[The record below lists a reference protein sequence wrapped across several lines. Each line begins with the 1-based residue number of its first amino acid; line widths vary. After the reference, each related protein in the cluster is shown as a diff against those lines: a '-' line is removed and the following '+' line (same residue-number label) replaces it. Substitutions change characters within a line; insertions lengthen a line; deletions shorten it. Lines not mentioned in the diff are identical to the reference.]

1 MKKTLFFLM
10 TIVLLSSCTNDDETP
25 TNQILGKWKLVK
37 VEYYK
42 WNLNNNATL
51 QTIDYSDKNIIYDF
65 RSNNKLIVTGDQ
77 NIDNGNRE
85 SDYIF
90 EKDFLTGQPSEGES
104 KMLLVKIAGSKW
116 TYSLTNGTIMILG
129 QSYIDGAD
137 LYFERK

>member
-1 MKKTLFFLM
+1 MKKTLIFLM

-25 TNQILGKWKLVK
+25 TNEILGKWKLVK

-42 WNLNNNATL
+42 WNPNNASL
-51 QTIDYSDKNIIYDF
+51 QTIDYSEKNITYDF
-65 RSNNKLIVTGDQ
+65 RLNNKLIITGED
-77 NIDNGNRE
+77 NIDNKNRE

-90 EKDFLTGQPSEGES
+90 EKDYLSGQPSEGES
-104 KMLLVKIAGSKW
+104 KMLLVKIDGSKW
-116 TYSLTNGTIMILG
+116 TYSLTNGIMMLG

>member
-1 MKKTLFFLM
+1 MKKTLIFLI
-10 TIVLLSSCTNDDETP
+10 TIVILSSCTNDDETP

-42 WNLNNNATL
+42 WNSNSNASL

-77 NIDNGNRE
+77 NIDNVNRE

-90 EKDFLTGQPSEGES
+90 EKDYLSGYPSEGES
-104 KMLLVKIAGSKW
+104 KMLLVKIDGSKW
-116 TYSLTNGTIMILG
+116 TYSLTNGTMMLG
-129 QSYIDGAD
+129 QSYIDGAN